1 MDAPFI
7 ASFNS
12 TETVA
17 LIQFLVPNRE
27 RLRAKLRKLIADG
40 PAHLGI
46 ITDFD
51 NTLTT
56 YRVNGISG
64 PSTFKVLELSGLFSE
79 EFKQRSVALS
89 THYRPLEKDQSIPHE
104 DKFKLMDD
112 WWTSTFSNYLD
123 QGVLQSSL
131 PEMLR
136 RSNIRFRHGI
146 DSLLSQCHSSGV
158 SFTVVSAGL
167 GNIVQLMLEEVA
179 RPTDFHVVSNF
190 MRFSPEGVLS
200 GFTTP
205 MIHSL
210 SKAVA
215 MHSQPTRQNLIVM
228 GDLPTDIAVVDQVDY
243 EEAIFIG
250 FANDERKGS
259 LEGYVAQF
267 DLIILHDG
275 NLDAVQRLVQVV
287 AGGAAE
293 APFAELLSSTE

>member
-1 MDAPFI
+1 M
-7 ASFNS
+7 
-12 TETVA
+12 
-17 LIQFLVPNRE
+17 
-27 RLRAKLRKLIADG
+27 IADG
-40 PAHLGI
+40 PSHLGI
-46 ITDFD
+46 VTDFD

-79 EFKQRSVALS
+79 EFKRKSVALS
-89 THYRPLEKDQSIPHE
+89 THFRPLEKDQSIPHE
-104 DKFKLMDD
+104 EKFKLMDD
-112 WWTSTFSNYLD
+112 WWTSTFSNYLG
-123 QGVLQSSL
+123 QGVLQSSM

-146 DSLLSQCHSSGV
+146 DGLLTQCRSSEV

-190 MRFSPEGVLS
+190 MKFNPDGVLS

-215 MHSQPTRQNLIVM
+215 MRSQPTRKNLIVM

-259 LEGYVAQF
+259 LDGYVTHF

-275 NLDAVQRLVQVV
+275 NLDAVQSLVKVV
-287 AGGAAE
+287 AGDTPE
-293 APFAELLSSTE
+293 APFAELLSSTD